1 MCGRTY
7 SKNRPTRPEAFG
19 YFDDVIVL
27 YIAALV
33 ASGGAVLLQILAGHG
48 DVGGDAGGG
57 HDGSSHGADHDA
69 GLWSLVASVRF
80 WSFLLLAFG
89 LVGTLLTV
97 FALAGPAVTF
107 GLALA
112 SGFASGTFAVT
123 VIRRLLTRSTTSNVK
138 RGEGVIGKLGKVI
151 VPLSPDGRGKVRI
164 EVKGSVVDYVARATE
179 AINEGDA
186 VIIEEY
192 EDSEVVVSR
201 APAELKLKA

>member
-1 MCGRTY
+1 M
-7 SKNRPTRPEAFG
+7 
-19 YFDDVIVL
+19 IVL

-33 ASGGAVLLQILAGHG
+33 ASAGAVLLQIMAGHG
-48 DVGGDAGGG
+48 DVGDGAAGG
-57 HDGSSHGADHDA
+57 HDVGPTHDADHDA

-89 LVGTLLTV
+89 LVGTLLTL
-97 FALAGPAVTF
+97 FQLAGPAVTF

-123 VIRRLLTRSTTSNVK
+123 VIRRLLSRSASSNVK
-138 RGEGVIGKLGKVI
+138 RGEGVVGRLGKVI
-151 VPLSPDGRGKVRI
+151 VPLSPDGRGKIRV
-164 EVKGSVVDYVARATE
+164 EVKGSVVDYVARASE
-179 AINEGDA
+179 AISEGDA